1 MSNEY
6 SETIEFTHICNWC
19 GSTQKSRMSINVESV
34 DPHQELPKAYE
45 INKMNI
51 SLICP
56 VCEQNGRG
64 VKIMSSIQESMVDIV
79 KKFINKGYCIRN
91 ASDNGLWSHFVC
103 NATVSNFGFDGNR
116 DHNSYLGVVIDPDM
130 TVYYLED
137 RLKNKHFSNREE
149 FKQFE
154 EFFRNK
160 FKNAFELYDRNKE
173 YNIEEL
179 VISLMIDHIFENHD
193 HTSKIYYLFGIPEKP
208 TFRIHTVE
216 YDNCDYTKIV
226 DHETY
231 AEDTEDFENWIDN
244 LPDLNDLDDIVKLFK
259 KCLEYDSFSEA
270 YKREI
275 CHIAENMVYDNYIN
289 KHWFDVRKG
298 QYPEK
303 NFEVYTWGPD
313 FKYMIIAKYNDNNQF
328 VDNEGNI
335 INPTHWIYYK

>member
-1 MSNEY
+1 MSNSY
-6 SETIEFTHICNWC
+6 SENLDLIHVCNWC
-19 GSTQKSRMSINVESV
+19 GYTQKSRMSINVESV
-34 DPHQELPKAYE
+34 DPHQELPKAHE
-45 INKMNI
+45 IDKMNI

-103 NATVSNFGFDGNR
+103 NATVSNFGFDGNK

-130 TVYYLED
+130 TNYYLES
-137 RLKNKHFSNREE
+137 KINNMHFSNKEDFKYVKDYFKSNYGFLFKSYEKDMFDEEE
-149 FKQFE
+149 FIIK
-154 EFFRNK
+154 
-160 FKNAFELYDRNKE
+160 
-173 YNIEEL
+173 
-179 VISLMIDHIFENHD
+179 LMIDHIFSD
-193 HTSKIYYLFGIPEKP
+193 FDSISKVYYLFGTPEKP

-216 YDNCDYTKIV
+216 YDYYNYIKIV

-231 AEDTEDFENWIDN
+231 AEDTDDFENWIDQ
-244 LPDLNDLDDIVKLFK
+244 LPDLNNIDDIVKLFK
-259 KCLEYDSFSEA
+259 KTVEYNSFDQNR
-270 YKREI
+270 KREI
-275 CHIAENMVYDNYIN
+275 CNIAENMVYDNYIN

-328 VDNEGNI
+328 VDKEGNI
-335 INPTHWIYYK
+335 ITPTHWIYI